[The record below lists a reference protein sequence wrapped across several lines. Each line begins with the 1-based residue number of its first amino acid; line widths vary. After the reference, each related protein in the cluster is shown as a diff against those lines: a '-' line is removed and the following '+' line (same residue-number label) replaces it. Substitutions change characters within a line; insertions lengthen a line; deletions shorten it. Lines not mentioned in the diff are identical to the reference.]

1 MQLNILF
8 VIEPLCMKARVYTR
22 TIKEW
27 FADVLRTSRDIQT
40 ALIGMYL
47 LTQQVISMNRVNQF
61 VDMLNSV

>member
-47 LTQQVISMNRVNQF
+47 LTQQVISMN
-61 VDMLNSV
+61 